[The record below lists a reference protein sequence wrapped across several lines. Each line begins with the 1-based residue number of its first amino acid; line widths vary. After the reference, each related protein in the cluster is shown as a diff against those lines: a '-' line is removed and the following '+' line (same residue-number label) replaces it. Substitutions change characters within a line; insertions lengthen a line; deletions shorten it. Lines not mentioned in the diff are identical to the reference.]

1 MAVSGK
7 ELASLDFSNLI
18 GGPLN
23 AVVEAQAKSAIST
36 ANFIKQVGFDKDGKV
51 VKTDFSYSK
60 TNADGRKQDFTLSVP
75 FLCLLPIPYIK
86 IDEAIVEFNAKIT
99 STTES
104 SSSDA
109 FKTEIDASAGGSY
122 WFVSAKVSTKTSY
135 QKQSANSDKEERTFD
150 MHVKVTASNT
160 DMPSGTEKILNM
172 LEESMQETPDVV
184 HSIPVGIN
192 TTALTVVAAAPG
204 VTAVPANTY
213 TVTKGDFTLVTAGMK
228 VQKPSATDPTVPVS
242 PAAILTTVTAVDT
255 KARTITFAA
264 AVTEANLLID

>member
-36 ANFIKQVGFDKDGKV
+36 ANFIKEVGFNQDGSV
-51 VKTDFSYSK
+51 INTDFNITK
-60 TNADGRKQDFTLSVP
+60 TNNDGRRQDFKLSVP
-75 FLCLLPIPYIK
+75 FLTMLPIPYIK

-104 SSSDA
+104 SSEST
-109 FKTEIDASAGGSY
+109 FSQQVDASGRSRF
-122 WFVSAKVSTKTSY
+122 WFVSARVSSKTSY
-135 QKQSANSDKEERTFD
+135 QKKSANSEKEERTFD

-172 LEESMQETPDVV
+172 LEESMHETPGEILPVKL
-184 HSIPVGIN
+184 SID
-192 TTALTVVAAAPG
+192 
-204 VTAVPANTY
+204 PADLHDSDSTIQEHTY
-213 TVTKGDFTLVTAGMK
+213 KVTAGDLNNLKANDK
-228 VQKPSATDPTVPVS
+228 VKAKDAQEAYTEIGIIIGID
-242 PAAILTTVTAVDT
+242 PAA
-255 KARTITFAA
+255 KTITLSAA
-264 AVTEANLLID
+264 TTETTIYVF